1 MQTKR
6 EYNPMVLCSGP
17 NSAQKQRVVTGKAAD
32 IKPKQIMNRKTD
44 PDDVVKWRQM
54 IFCGDS

>member
-1 MQTKR
+1 
-6 EYNPMVLCSGP
+6 MVLCSGP

-44 PDDVVKWRQM
+44 PDDGVKWRQM